1 MELRLI
7 ESKKTYARIE
17 VSEMDETF
25 LYPLVDELM
34 NDKDVAEARYI
45 SGHPQLD
52 KPVIYVKVKKG
63 KPQTAVKRAAA
74 KISKEFK
81 EARENLEKQ
90 LK

>member
-1 MELRLI
+1 MELTLL
-7 ESKKTYARIE
+7 ESKKTTAKIE
-17 VSEMDETF
+17 VSGMNETL

-34 NDKDVAEARYI
+34 RDKDVTEAKYI
-45 SGHPQLD
+45 TGHPQLD

-63 KPQTAVKRAAA
+63 KPQIAVKRAAA

-81 EARENLEKQ
+81 QAREDLEKQ

>member
-34 NDKDVAEARYI
+34 NDKDVTEARYI

>member
-17 VSEMDETF
+17 VSEIDETF

-34 NDKDVAEARYI
+34 NDKDVTEARYI